1 MDRLIIEGPSK
12 MSGEVA
18 VSSAKNAY
26 LPILAATLVTSK
38 PVHLKNLP
46 DLKDIKTMIKL
57 LTHLGV
63 VVETKGDVTSF
74 DSSKILSNEATY
86 DLVKT
91 MRASILVLGPILGR
105 FLESKISL
113 PGGCAIGARPIDL
126 HLKNLKKMNANITIE
141 SGYVYAKTNGLKSAD
156 ITLNFPS
163 VGATE
168 NLMMAALFA
177 DGETVIENAAMEPE
191 VEDLA
196 NFLIAMGAKIQGSGT
211 SRLSIK
217 GNMKADDFK
226 EVTYEA
232 IGDRIEA
239 GTLIMAALITN
250 SKIKVKNI
258 NPRHLSVVLHVLEEM
273 GAAFEI
279 GKNFITVK
287 PSKLKWSKIHTAPYP
302 GFPTDLQAQI
312 MTLATKAEGASIIRE
327 EIFENRFMHVPEL
340 VRLGAEIELI
350 GNAAIIQ
357 GNTKLTGC
365 PVMCTDLRASA
376 ALVLAAMSA
385 EGVTDVQR
393 VYHLDR
399 GYERLEE
406 KLKMLGVK
414 IERSNPGEYL

>member
-1 MDRLIIEGPSK
+1 
-12 MSGEVA
+12 MSGEVS
-18 VSSAKNAY
+18 VSAAKNAY
-26 LPILAATLVTSK
+26 LPILAATLVSSK

-46 DLKDIKTMIKL
+46 DLRDIKTMIKL

-63 VVETKGDVTSF
+63 KVETKGDVTSF
-74 DSSKILSNEATY
+74 DASQISSNEATY

-91 MRASILVLGPILGR
+91 MRASILVLGPVLGR

-126 HLKNLKKMNANITIE
+126 HLKNLKKMNASITID
-141 SGYVYAKTNGLKSAD
+141 SGYVYAKTSGLKSAD

-196 NFLIAMGAKIQGSGT
+196 NFLIAMGAKIKGSGT
-211 SRLSIK
+211 SRLSIT
-217 GNMKADDFK
+217 GNMKADDFQ
-226 EVTYEA
+226 EVSYEA

-239 GTLIMAALITN
+239 GTLIIAALITN

-258 NPRHLSVVLHVLEEM
+258 NPRHLSVVLHILEEM
-273 GAAFEI
+273 GATFEM
-279 GKNFITVK
+279 GKNFIIVK
-287 PSKLKWSKIHTAPYP
+287 PSKLKWAKIHTAPYP

-350 GNAAIIQ
+350 GNAAIVQ
-357 GNTKLTGC
+357 GNAKLTGC

-385 EGVTDVQR
+385 EGITDVQR

-399 GYERLEE
+399 GYEKLEE
-406 KLKMLGVK
+406 KLKILGVK